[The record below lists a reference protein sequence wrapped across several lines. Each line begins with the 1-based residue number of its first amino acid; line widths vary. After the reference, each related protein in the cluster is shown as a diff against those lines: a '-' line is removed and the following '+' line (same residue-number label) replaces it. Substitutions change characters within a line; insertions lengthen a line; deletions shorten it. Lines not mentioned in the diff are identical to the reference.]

1 MSEVRP
7 LDTQA
12 LRRRVM
18 AEVRRSW
25 RGRLVLLLLWSLLE
39 AAPAFVAGY
48 SISRAIDDGFATGR
62 PGVGLTWIAV
72 LGVALVVGGFGSRQV
87 YRVMGAYVESLR
99 ELLTRH
105 VTIGVLGR
113 QPRGVTP
120 PDASAVARMTGG
132 VEIVRDVIAGL
143 LTSAR
148 GPLFAI
154 VGAVVGLV
162 SLSWVLTVIVAVPL
176 AASLALVFGL
186 MRPLARMQ
194 YRKIYAEERVARS
207 VGQLSSSIRDIHA
220 CGAGDE
226 IDRGLSD
233 DLDTSERVACEFAR
247 VAAWR
252 TGVVALGSLAPLV
265 AMVAAAPW
273 LLGSGRVTAGQLL
286 GAVAYVM
293 LYMDPALRTISQTI
307 MLSALRLFVAFR
319 RLAELSAEL
328 VAQDDPSPPA
338 ETRPTIRLDHVSAA
352 YPTSGAPALSDV
364 SVEIPFGEHVAVLG
378 RSGSGKSTVAKVVAG
393 VLTPTHG
400 SVTLGSAHP
409 HELSGDDARR
419 LVTLVAQRPY
429 VFVGSV
435 RDNLCYLRP
444 DADGAE
450 VDEVVDAL
458 RIRPLVDRL
467 GGLHGQIETPQR
479 LSDGESQLIGIA
491 RALLAATPITVLD
504 EATSTLDPDMEEHVE
519 RVLAE
524 RLDTMLVV
532 AHRLDSALRAD
543 RILFVEHGRAT
554 LATHE
559 DLVRQSQLYA
569 QIVRAWE
576 DDAAALAGT
585 PAFHG
590 TPAGGGSPPR

>member
-1 MSEVRP
+1 MSEIRP
-7 LDTQA
+7 LDTRA
-12 LRRRVM
+12 LRRRVLE
-18 AEVRRSW
+18 EVRRSW
-25 RGRLVLLLLWSLLE
+25 RGRLVVLVLWSLLE
-39 AAPAFVAGY
+39 AAPAFAVGY
-48 SISRAIDDGFATGR
+48 SISRAIDDGFAVSR
-62 PGVGLTWIAV
+62 PGVGLVWVGV
-72 LGVALVVGGFGSRQV
+72 LGAALVVGGLGSRQV
-87 YRVMGAYVESLR
+87 YRLTGAYVESLR

-154 VGAVVGLV
+154 IGAVVGLA

-176 AASLALVFGL
+176 VASLVLIVVL
-186 MRPLARMQ
+186 LRPLARMQ
-194 YRKIYAEERVARS
+194 YRKIHAEERIARS

-220 CGAGDE
+220 CGAWDE
-226 IDRGLSD
+226 VDRRLRD
-233 DLDTSERVACEFAR
+233 DLDASERVACEFAR

-252 TGVVALGSLAPLV
+252 TGVVAFGSLAPLV

-273 LLGSGRVTAGQLL
+273 LLGSGRVTAGELL

-293 LYMDPALRTISQTI
+293 LYLDPGLRTISQTV

-328 VAQDDPSPPA
+328 VTRDRPLPPA
-338 ETRPTIRLDHVSAA
+338 ETRPVVRLDQVSAA

-378 RSGSGKSTVAKVVAG
+378 RSGSGKSTVAKIIAG

-400 SVTLGSAHP
+400 SVTIGSVRP
-409 HELSGDDARR
+409 HELSGEEARR

-444 DADGAE
+444 DAPGEE
-450 VDEVVDAL
+450 VDEAVEAL
-458 RIRPLVDRL
+458 GIRSLVDRL
-467 GGLHGQIETPQR
+467 GGLHGKIESPQR
-479 LSDGESQLIGIA
+479 LSDGESQLIGIT

-504 EATSTLDPDMEEHVE
+504 EATSTLDPETEEHIE
-519 RVLAE
+519 TVLSE

-554 LATHE
+554 MATHV
-559 DLVRQSQLYA
+559 DLVQQSELYA
-569 QIVRAWE
+569 RIVQAWE
-576 DDAAALAGT
+576 DDAAAMAT
-585 PAFHG
+585 SSAFRVRR
-590 TPAGGGSPPR
+590 PEGGPVQP